1 MTSIASIKNAP
12 LSFKEK
18 LSKESLYPIKAIKPE
33 ILQLNL
39 GYLCNQTCSHCHVDA
54 GPRRKEIM
62 TQETMLESLR
72 FIKKANIKTV
82 DLTGGAPEMNPDFL
96 WLLKELHK
104 LKVQIIVR
112 SNLSILVSNK
122 HFRKYP
128 FYFKKYGVCVI
139 ASLPC
144 YTEEN
149 TDNQRGKGVFKQSIE
164 AIKLLNTLGYSNK
177 EKGLELHLV
186 YNPSGPFLPPDQ
198 LALEKN
204 YKKKLYK
211 DYGITFNQL
220 YTITNMPIRRF
231 LNDLLRKDKFEEYMQ
246 LLINAFNP
254 ASVKHLMCRNT
265 ISVSWTGHLYDCDF
279 NQMLDIKT
287 DPKLK
292 QHISLIELKKIKNR
306 NIQLGNHCYGCTA
319 GSGSSCQGSLI

>member
-1 MTSIASIKNAP
+1 MTSVASIKNAP
-12 LSFKEK
+12 LNFQEK
-18 LSKESLYPIKAIKPE
+18 LRKELLYPIKAAKPE

-62 TQETMLESLR
+62 TQETMLESLK

-96 WLLKELHK
+96 WLLNELHK
-104 LKVQIIVR
+104 LKVHIIVR

-128 FYFKKYGVCVI
+128 FYFKKYDVCVI

-164 AIKLLNTLGYSNK
+164 AIKILNQLGYGNK
-177 EKGLELHLV
+177 KKGLELHLV

-204 YKKKLYK
+204 YKKKLYD

-231 LNDLLRKDKFEEYMQ
+231 LNDLLRKDQFEEYMQ

-254 ASVKHLMCRNT
+254 ESVKHLMCRNT

-292 QHISLIELKKIKNR
+292 QHISLIELKEFKNR
-306 NIQLGNHCYGCTA
+306 TIQLGNHCYGCTA